1 MLDRMSEQPIIT
13 LAGLFHETNTFAE
26 GLSKLSDF
34 SLMQGEELLA
44 ERGNVSPLGG
54 FFEVADAHA
63 CELRPVID
71 LRAIP
76 GPMVADEVVEYFLK
90 HLLGDLRACRPD
102 ALFMVLHGA
111 MVCESE
117 DDVEGHVLSKIREE
131 MGSGFPIF
139 GVYDLHA
146 NVSEKMTQSASGLI
160 AYRENPHRDAF
171 AAAKDA
177 ALLMFDSLESNK
189 PCHMALRSVPVLLT
203 PIQTGTDDLPMSAME
218 AEARVLENE
227 FPGIAALN
235 INAGFAYADTADTSL
250 SFSAV
255 VWADGTAEDAFDALE
270 AVLGRVGLPESDPP
284 QTIQDAL
291 SEVSDT
297 SPEMTLLVEDAD
309 NIGGG
314 ASGKST
320 TLLRELIAADCH
332 SAAVA
337 ICDPELVESL
347 ESTSIGQCASV
358 VFSGLGGRFHEDP
371 LRVKAVLI
379 ARSSGHFDLE
389 DIHSHLASACGR
401 SYEMGP
407 SVVLQIGGIEVLV
420 TSRKTPPM
428 DLGMWHS
435 QGIEIESKRIVGIK
449 AAVSHRQAFAGIATK
464 ELHIDTPGPCSNVLS
479 QFEYK
484 KVRRPVFP
492 LDPDAYT
499 VRTGQTESV

>member
-1 MLDRMSEQPIIT
+1 MSALPIIT

-26 GLSKLSDF
+26 GLSRLSDF
-34 SLMQGEELLA
+34 TLMQGDELLA
-44 ERGNVSPLGG
+44 ERGNVSPVGG

-63 CELRPVID
+63 CKLRPVIA
-71 LRAIP
+71 LRAFP
-76 GPMVADEVVEYFLK
+76 GPMVEDGVVEYFLR
-90 HLLGDLRACRPD
+90 HLLEDLHACRPD

-117 DDVEGHVLSKIREE
+117 DDVEGYVLSKIREE
-131 MGSGFPIF
+131 LGSDFPIF

-146 NVSEKMTQSASGLI
+146 NVSQKMTQSASGLI

-177 ALLMFDSLESNK
+177 ALLMFDSLDSNR
-189 PCHMALRSVPVLLT
+189 PCHMTMRSVPVLLT
-203 PIQTGTDDLPMSAME
+203 PIQTGTDDLPMSALE

-227 FPGIAALN
+227 SPGIAALN

-255 VWADGTAEDAFDALE
+255 VWANCKAEDAFDALE

-284 QTIQDAL
+284 LTIQNAL
-291 SEVSDT
+291 SEISDAC
-297 SPEMTLLVEDAD
+297 PVITLLVEDAD

-314 ASGKST
+314 ASGRST

-337 ICDPELVESL
+337 ICDLELVESL
-347 ESTSIGQCASV
+347 ESISIGQGTSV
-358 VFSGLGGRFHEDP
+358 VFSGLGRRSNEEP
-371 LRVKAVLI
+371 LCVEAVLI
-379 ARSSGHFDLE
+379 ARSSGQFDLE
-389 DIHSHLASACGR
+389 DIHSHLASVSGR
-401 SYEMGP
+401 TFEMGP

-435 QGIEIESKRIVGIK
+435 QGIDIESKRIVGIK
-449 AAVSHRQAFAGIATK
+449 AAVSHRQAFSGIATK
-464 ELHIDTPGPCSNVLS
+464 ELHIDTPGPCSNLLS
-479 QFEYK
+479 QFEYQK
-484 KVRRPVFP
+484 LRRPIHP

-499 VRTGQTESV
+499 VRTRKIESI